1 MVNKNPIKAKINHEN
16 AYYFV
21 NFGQQL
27 QKTEAYLSLCT
38 ARYNDIAAYFE
49 HFTHPER
56 FDVQLSV
63 LVSLLMECIERQTQF
78 NDQELS
84 SMFFGRDNFID
95 ELRWVLSEKLSQV
108 ERIDKSEKHVE

>member
-1 MVNKNPIKAKINHEN
+1 MSKSKPLKVQISHEGS
-16 AYYFV
+16 YYFV
-21 NFGQQL
+21 NFGQPL
-27 QKTEAYLSLCT
+27 QETEAYLSLCT

-108 ERIDKSEKHVE
+108 ERGNRSQKHD